1 MPSSKS
7 ACNYQKSSN
16 LKLHEPLPQTVTGV
30 TEVRRRG
37 FQKRVCRLAPRMRQ
51 YWRSSRETRTSPVL
65 LLHSQ
70 KMFAMGQTY
79 GSGERDE
86 TNSSRS
92 GNGGIKWWANRR
104 GQKGVIS
111 RGWCWTGGGGHERA
125 ALRIRDLL
133 DRIISF
139 GADSRSFAPK
149 LASQLRVKS
158 GLTYSYLAST
168 SFLCPS
174 LDDAYSE
181 NRLAKLGV
189 IAVHANAL

>member
-1 MPSSKS
+1 MPILSR
-7 ACNYQKSSN
+7 CNYQKSSN

-51 YWRSSRETRTSPVL
+51 YWRSSRETRTSPML

-70 KMFAMGQTY
+70 KMFATRRTY

-104 GQKGVIS
+104 GQKG
-111 RGWCWTGGGGHERA
+111 WFLEGGVEPVVEDTRRKG
-125 ALRIRDLL
+125 
-133 DRIISF
+133 SF
-139 GADSRSFAPK
+139 ENTWSLGPCHQLCADSRSFAPK
-149 LASQLRVKS
+149 LVSQLRVKS
-158 GLTYSYLAST
+158 GWPA
-168 SFLCPS
+168 
-174 LDDAYSE
+174 
-181 NRLAKLGV
+181 
-189 IAVHANAL
+189 